1 MSTAKIDDDSTGSK
15 AVETSAI
22 SLDQAD
28 SNGDKRPGTGKKDNS
43 GGDTTD
49 MNSVGAISS
58 SSSDTKEFKRTLSF
72 QYKIFTSHFE
82 YLHGVLKRLSEKY
95 NGFNILSITDPSIA
109 QDESAINCVR
119 GITDVKNRFTSEV
132 ENWRRKA
139 NMSKAERAAYETA
152 QMEEQKQKE
161 KAKTKSSRRLPQVVT
176 VFFAPIKQMC
186 I

>member
-1 MSTAKIDDDSTGSK
+1 MSTAKIDDDSAGSQ
-15 AVETSAI
+15 AVEASAI

-28 SNGDKRPGTGKKDNS
+28 SYGDKRTGTGKKDYS

-58 SSSDTKEFKRTLSF
+58 SSDTKEFKRALSF

-82 YLHGVLKRLSEKY
+82 YLHGVLRRLSEKY
-95 NGFNILSITDPSIA
+95 NGLNILSIADPSTA
-109 QDESAINCVR
+109 QNESALDSVG
-119 GITDVKNRFTSEV
+119 GIIDVKNRFTSAV
-132 ENWRRKA
+132 EDWRKKA
-139 NMSKAERAAYETA
+139 NMSEAERAAHEKA
-152 QMEEQKQKE
+152 QREEQKQKE

-176 VFFAPIKQMC
+176 FFFDPFNKMC